1 MNDVMDA
8 LTRLI
13 KKTEEDLKKMNRLN
27 RKQRR
32 DEDPDDDITFV
43 MQQRRT

>member
-13 KKTEEDLKKMNRLN
+13 KKTEEDLKKMNRLS

-32 DEDPDDDITFV
+32 DEDPNDDITFV
-43 MQQRRT
+43 QQRRT